1 MRTIRTST
9 NIKIQKYYC
18 DKCKFAHI
26 NESKVIIHNIMAHT
40 QIKAL
45 KSNHQLYVYAN
56 NKDDLKLFI
65 RFVLN
70 NDYIFRIYTFNNWTE
85 PGWYC
90 ILEEEQCYHFGCR
103 FFYEVTCHHITH
115 SSKFDTLNSR
125 LSVENNNI
133 VIANHFE

>member
-26 NESKVIIHNIMAHT
+26 NESKVIIHNIMAH
-40 QIKAL
+40 
-45 KSNHQLYVYAN
+45 
-56 NKDDLKLFI
+56 
-65 RFVLN
+65 
-70 NDYIFRIYTFNNWTE
+70 
-85 PGWYC
+85 
-90 ILEEEQCYHFGCR
+90 
-103 FFYEVTCHHITH
+103 
-115 SSKFDTLNSR
+115 NSR